1 MVLVP
6 PPIPAVVSNP
16 PTQPSVSFR
25 TDARVGM
32 ARREVPAAALAVGA
46 AFLLMVLIYVG
57 SRGLKDFD
65 SALVGYAV
73 GTIFAVSGL
82 VYRYTLWVTRP
93 PTWRYFRAGW
103 SNFLSWRNFR
113 RYTLLIPK
121 AWWTDIFAQTFI
133 RARSTQR
140 WLMHLA
146 IFWGVVLSCRRDG
159 SGSSIRRRRRWRYIR
174 RPPRVSGF
182 GTMTSCACA
191 HRAA

>member
-1 MVLVP
+1 
-6 PPIPAVVSNP
+6 
-16 PTQPSVSFR
+16 
-25 TDARVGM
+25 M

-46 AFLLMVLIYVG
+46 AFLLMVPIYVG

-65 SALVGYAV
+65 SALAGYAV

-121 AWWTDIFAQTFI
+121 AW
-133 RARSTQR
+133 
-140 WLMHLA
+140 
-146 IFWGVVLSCRRDG
+146 
-159 SGSSIRRRRRWRYIR
+159 
-174 RPPRVSGF
+174 
-182 GTMTSCACA
+182 
-191 HRAA
+191 